1 MANPNETDK
10 HAVESEP

>member
-10 HAVESEP
+10 HAAESEP